1 VQIAT
6 ALDQILTPTV
16 VALGNFDGVHRGHQ
30 QVICSLAGQV
40 RGAEYLTVVSF
51 NPHPQEFFSQ
61 KGRPLLTP
69 VTEKAAI
76 LAALGVQQ
84 FVLLP
89 FDQALAKLSPADFV
103 AKILVNQLQ
112 AKAVSVGFNF
122 GFGHRRSGS
131 VEDLRD
137 LAAGYGVAVMVA
149 TPQLF
154 NQQRV
159 SSSAIRQALHH
170 GEVQLA
176 NRLLGRCYRLVGEV
190 VRGQQL
196 GRTLGFPTANL
207 ALPADKF
214 LPKTGVYAV
223 RVGCESLALRA
234 NQPGQTVAGVLNLG
248 YRPTVTGNQ
257 PAPTVE
263 VHLLDWSG
271 DLYGHTLSVDLEQYL
286 RPEQRFPNLDALKAQ
301 IQQDCWQAQDWLQG
315 TKSP

>member
-1 VQIAT
+1 MQIAT
-6 ALDQILTPTV
+6 APDQILTPTV

-30 QVICSLAGQV
+30 QVIRSLAGQV
-40 RGAEYLTVVSF
+40 RAAEYLTVVSF

-61 KGRPLLTP
+61 TGRTLLTP
-69 VTEKAAI
+69 VSEKAAI

-89 FDQALAKLSPADFV
+89 FDQALANLSPADFV

-137 LAAGYGVAVMVA
+137 LAAGYGVEVMVA

-154 NQQRV
+154 NQQRI
-159 SSSAIRQALHH
+159 SSSAIRQALHN
-170 GEVQLA
+170 GDVQLA
-176 NRLLGRCYRLVGEV
+176 NCLLGRCYCLVGEV
-190 VRGQQL
+190 VGGQQL

-207 ALPADKF
+207 ALPTDKF
-214 LPKTGVYAV
+214 LPQTGVYAV
-223 RVGCESLALRA
+223 RVKCESLALVPD
-234 NQPGQTVAGVLNLG
+234 QPNQTVAGVLNLG
-248 YRPTVTGNQ
+248 HRPTVTGNQ
-257 PAPTVE
+257 PTPTIE

-301 IQQDCWQAQDWLQG
+301 IQQDCLQTREWLQG
-315 TKSP
+315 TQLT